1 MIRPYRP
8 EVCFPESLEVFDELV
23 EFRHDLHQHP
33 ELAFETARTCEK
45 IAEKLRAW
53 GADEVDT
60 TTVPGAVI
68 AVVKGNRPGKTVALR
83 GDIDALPMP
92 DNSDNPWKSCEAGRC
107 HACGHDGHTTWT
119 LGALYV
125 LTRRRDFPGQVVG
138 IFQPAEESGGGAASI
153 VNAGIFEKYGIVEI
167 YGGHDEGTRDKG
179 VFGFRVGPAQA
190 SVDFF
195 YITVTGQGTHG
206 ARPHLGHDPVPV
218 AAEIISALQT
228 LVSRRVDPI
237 EKAVVSV
244 CSVNAGNYNAP
255 NVIPSVATMSGTV
268 RTFNEDVRKLIS
280 TELPRIAEGVAQAC
294 GCKAEVTYDAQT
306 PSVVNHELTTKALCE
321 FVRKHFG
328 DDAADENFPISMGG
342 DDFAEYQFKVPGSII
357 RVGVRDEAH
366 PYSIHNN
373 KFDFNDEVL
382 AMAATLFAGVA
393 LERLEAL
400 A

>member
-33 ELAFETARTCEK
+33 ELAFETPRTCEK

-92 DNSDNPWKSCEAGRC
+92 DNSDNPWKSCEAGR
-107 HACGHDGHTTWT
+107 GHDGHTTWT

-138 IFQPAEESGGGAASI
+138 IFQPAEESGGGAAAI

-306 PSVVNHELTTKALCE
+306 PSVVNHPLTTKILSDY
-321 FVRKHFG
+321 VRKHFG
-328 DDAADENFPISMGG
+328 DDAADDDFPISMGG

-382 AMAATLFAGVA
+382 AMASTLFAGVA